1 MGTRH
6 TGRKLAMQIIYQ
18 AEIQNAFSID
28 QIMDDYLS
36 LHEYQTDTQNWTRE
50 LSLGVWLNKADI
62 DHTIIPYLKG
72 WAFERINKIDL
83 TLLRLAIFEIN
94 YLKTTPSIVI
104 NEIVEIS
111 KKYGTDDSYRFINGV
126 LDRIAKEKCLPDSL
140 PS

>member
-18 AEIQNAFSID
+18 AEIQDACSID
-28 QIMDDYLS
+28 QITEDYLS
-36 LHEYQTDTQNWTRE
+36 LNQYQQDTQDWTRE
-50 LSLGVWLNKADI
+50 LSSGVWQNKSEI

-83 TLLRLAIFEIN
+83 TLLRLAIYEIK
-94 YLKTTPSIVI
+94 YIKTPASIVI

-111 KKYGTDDSYRFINGV
+111 KKYGTDDSFRFINGV
-126 LDRIAKEKCLPDSL
+126 LDRISKKQCLPDSL
-140 PS
+140 HS